1 MTKKEIINKLISKEN
16 FKLAVEIC
24 ISEKI
29 EMNIPIDFFPD
40 IVIYDD
46 DESDYIYNIDLN
58 NENLKFKVNN
68 KFLSGAYN
76 FFKYYDKITEFDYM
90 GVIYRVIPCLI
101 KNIHWVSNEDFQ
113 EIGYDLHSL
122 SGPSIETGNNKRYY
136 INGQKK
142 TYKDWNMARRKYKL
156 ERILKK

>member
-1 MTKKEIINKLISKEN
+1 
-16 FKLAVEIC
+16 
-24 ISEKI
+24 
-29 EMNIPIDFFPD
+29 MNIPIDFFPD

-68 KFLSGAYN
+68 KILSGAYN
-76 FFKYYDKITEFDYM
+76 FLKYYDKITEFDYM
-90 GVIYRVIPCLI
+90 GVIYRVI
-101 KNIHWVSNEDFQ
+101 NIHWVSNEDFK

-122 SGPSIETGNNKRYY
+122 SGSSIETIKNKRYY

-142 TYKDWNMARRKYKL
+142 TYKEWNMARRKYKL
-156 ERILKK
+156 ERILTK